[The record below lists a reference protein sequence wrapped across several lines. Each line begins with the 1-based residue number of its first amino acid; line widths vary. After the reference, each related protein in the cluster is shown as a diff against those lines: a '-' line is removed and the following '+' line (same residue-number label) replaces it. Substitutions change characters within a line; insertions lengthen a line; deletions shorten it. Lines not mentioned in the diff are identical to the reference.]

1 MAMPTVH
8 YLNHTIPLVRT
19 RCATSLVNS
28 PHFSRLPAYC
38 LLALAFSFV
47 TITTTTATMTRK
59 KINEDE
65 LLARA
70 EANSYRRGTHQKE
83 DDFRDRN
90 KHMDKTHKD

>member
-1 MAMPTVH
+1 
-8 YLNHTIPLVRT
+8 
-19 RCATSLVNS
+19 
-28 PHFSRLPAYC
+28 
-38 LLALAFSFV
+38 
-47 TITTTTATMTRK
+47 MTRK